1 MSSNIEDMFKV
12 IETAPIALQLKQT
25 EISSHLKERIII
37 IKVRA
42 LTIKVGEHPIIII
55 VTLN

>member
-1 MSSNIEDMFKV
+1 MSSNVEDTFKV
-12 IETAPIALQLKQT
+12 IETAPIVPRLKQI
-25 EISSHLKERIII
+25 EISLHLKERIII

-42 LTIKVGEHPIIII
+42 LTIKVGEHPVIIV

>member
-1 MSSNIEDMFKV
+1 MSSNIEDTFKV
-12 IETAPIALQLKQT
+12 IETAPIVLQLKQI
-25 EISSHLKERIII
+25 EISLYLKERIII

-42 LTIKVGEHPIIII
+42 LTIKVGEYPIIIV

>member
-1 MSSNIEDMFKV
+1 MSSNTEDIFKV
-12 IETAPIALQLKQT
+12 IETAPTVLWLKQT
-25 EISSHLKERIII
+25 EISSHLKERIVV

-42 LTIKVGEHPIIII
+42 LTVKVGEYPVIIV